1 MAKKEKEVDEKSLEY
16 LQLENIW
23 IINRIKLFY
32 EEADDTGNIICPYK
46 KLPMV
51 LKCNEEKAN
60 DVLKQFVD
68 KGYIFRNKNHNY
80 DTNASVYKKNFSI
93 EKRINEMEKE
103 NELISSFTDNL
114 NGFTMDNLLSIEYL
128 KILSKLKSIKKK
140 TIKDIFIRDYNELV
154 FNYLSNQQKT
164 TILMSGTIIEL
175 LLLYI
180 LDKQKIIKYKV
191 GAKQKEKKVIE
202 MDITEMLEVCDK
214 EHLIQNTPKKFM
226 DGMKQFRNFI
236 HPGKELRE
244 KTLDIDKSTVELSF
258 SIVNWLIL
266 NINLK

>member
-1 MAKKEKEVDEKSLEY
+1 
-16 LQLENIW
+16 
-23 IINRIKLFY
+23 
-32 EEADDTGNIICPYK
+32 
-46 KLPMV
+46 
-51 LKCNEEKAN
+51 
-60 DVLKQFVD
+60 
-68 KGYIFRNKNHNY
+68 
-80 DTNASVYKKNFSI
+80 
-93 EKRINEMEKE
+93 MEKE
-103 NELISSFTDNL
+103 NKLISSFTNNL
-114 NGFTMDNLLSIEYL
+114 NGFTIDNLLSIEYL
-128 KILSKLKSIKKK
+128 KILSKLNSIKKK
-140 TIKDIFIRDYNELV
+140 KIKDIFIRDYNELV

-191 GAKQKEKKVIE
+191 GTKQKEKKVTE

-214 EHLIQNTPKKFM
+214 EQLIKNAPKKFM

-258 SIVNWLIL
+258 NIVNWLIL
-266 NINLK
+266 NIDLK